1 MMPVSVEI
9 RRGTARFLTRGDGY
23 VTRHSFSFGAHYDP
37 DNVGF
42 GPLVVHD
49 DHLLKAG
56 CGFDDHR
63 HRDAEIVTWVLI
75 GALDHRDAG
84 GGSGDPGVGAGV
96 GAGAGAGAGAGRRV
110 TVHPGE
116 VQVQSAGSGITHAE
130 VAAPGGPVRF
140 VQAWLTPDEPGGEP
154 SYAVA
159 PVLLPQGELVVV
171 ASGHR
176 DAPAR
181 LGVRAATFLVA
192 RLGPGDTVTLPD
204 EPRQHVFVGAGALA
218 RSSLAEPL
226 SDGDAFR
233 IVDQPGLELTAAV
246 PTELLV
252 WSFR

>member
-56 CGFDDHR
+56 RGFDDHR
-63 HRDAEIVTWVLI
+63 HRDAEIVTWVLT

-84 GGSGDPGVGAGV
+84 DGSLDGAGDGSG
-96 GAGAGAGAGAGRRV
+96 REV
-110 TVHPGE
+110 TVRPGE

-159 PVLLPQGELVVV
+159 PVSLPQGELVVV

>member
-42 GPLVVHD
+42 GPLAVHD

-63 HRDAEIVTWVLI
+63 HRDAEIVTWVLS
-75 GALDHRDAG
+75 GALDHRDT
-84 GGSGDPGVGAGV
+84 GAED
-96 GAGAGAGAGAGRRV
+96 AAGREV
-110 TVHPGE
+110 TVRPGE

-140 VQAWLTPDEPGGEP
+140 VQASLTPDEPGGEP

-159 PVLLPQGELVVV
+159 PVSLPQGELVVV

>member
-1 MMPVSVEI
+1 
-9 RRGTARFLTRGDGY
+9 
-23 VTRHSFSFGAHYDP
+23 
-37 DNVGF
+37 
-42 GPLVVHD
+42 
-49 DHLLKAG
+49 
-56 CGFDDHR
+56 
-63 HRDAEIVTWVLI
+63 
-75 GALDHRDAG
+75 
-84 GGSGDPGVGAGV
+84 
-96 GAGAGAGAGAGRRV
+96 
-110 TVHPGE
+110 
-116 VQVQSAGSGITHAE
+116 
-130 VAAPGGPVRF
+130 

-159 PVLLPQGELVVV
+159 PVSLPQGELVVV